1 MQAAKECFCR
11 VACSVAHTA
20 LQSVKPPSFPL
31 QCLRPG
37 VGQAWIAAKSYYFGV
52 GGGTAAFKTLLATD
66 GTFKSRLAAVI
77 DEGASNKRENLVQPH
92 ASGKGIDR

>member
-1 MQAAKECFCR
+1 M
-11 VACSVAHTA
+11 CSLVHTA
-20 LQSVKPPSFPL
+20 LQSVKHPFLPL

-52 GGGTAAFKTLLATD
+52 GGGTAAFKALLATD

-77 DEGASNKRENLVQPH
+77 DDGASNKREILVLTYAHGTVKAPSERWDNAAH
-92 ASGKGIDR
+92 T